1 MLSNI
6 YRLKILNCNLI
17 EYYIHYIYFRDF
29 EEKLAFSESK
39 NMALQKRVDELEE
52 ILGISDKYNNELE
65 IKKSE
70 NKNNVSKENLIES
83 SSKKSNQNISS
94 TSTLLSCTKQ
104 KIEKV

>member
-1 MLSNI
+1 MYEYLHYI
-6 YRLKILNCNLI
+6 Y
-17 EYYIHYIYFRDF
+17 YIYFRNF

-52 ILGISDKYNNELE
+52 ILGISDKYSNELE

-70 NKNNVSKENLIES
+70 NKNVSKENLIES
-83 SSKKSNQNISS
+83 SSRKTNQNISS
-94 TSTLLSCTKQ
+94 TSSLLSCTKQ

>member
-1 MLSNI
+1 MYEYLHYI
-6 YRLKILNCNLI
+6 Y
-17 EYYIHYIYFRDF
+17 YIYFRNF

-70 NKNNVSKENLIES
+70 NKNVSKENLIES
-83 SSKKSNQNISS
+83 SSRKTNQNISS
-94 TSTLLSCTKQ
+94 TSSLLSCTKQ